1 MPGSSFIIRMNMVKL
16 RRPDAP
22 SREPDKDFRGGANE
36 DLAGETV
43 PAPDGSATLDAEVL
57 ELAAGVAGL
66 DTGTVSDAPDK
77 VVLPPDVPAS
87 EKDRRRERRL
97 VEAACRGESSAIEA
111 LYRTHF
117 DTIFRYVL
125 LRLGSPSV
133 AEDVTSQVFLGMVK
147 GLGRYRDEGKPFV
160 AWLYG
165 IAQRQIAFFQRGQS
179 RSPNPVDLD
188 AAAELAAQSAGPD
201 ATAEQRELR
210 AGIARALNRVP
221 EGQRE
226 VIMLRYILSL
236 SLAETAAVVGRYGRG
251 GQATPAAGLG
261 DAPGHPGRGRRASPV
276 TGLRSAALATSRHA
290 AVRPGSAAL
299 GWRHRPRVKDRCS
312 LRTPRGIQLR

>member
-1 MPGSSFIIRMNMVKL
+1 MDMVKL

-22 SREPDKDFRGGANE
+22 SRDPATDPRGGVNQQ
-36 DLAGETV
+36 LPGETV
-43 PAPDGSATLDAEVL
+43 PAPDSPATADATVEADVI
-57 ELAAGVAGL
+57 ELTVGMARLGP
-66 DTGTVSDAPDK
+66 GTVDGTSDAVVADTIAPDA
-77 VVLPPDVPAS
+77 VVHLPDVQAT
-87 EKDRRRERRL
+87 EKDRRREHRL
-97 VEAACRGESSAIEA
+97 VEAACRGEASAIEA

-125 LRLGSPSV
+125 LRLGSPSA

-165 IAQRQIAFFQRGQS
+165 IAQKQIAFFQRGQS
-179 RSPNPVDLD
+179 RSPSPLDLD
-188 AAAELAAQSAGPD
+188 AAAELAAQSSGPD

-210 AGIARALNRVP
+210 AGIALALSKVP

-236 SLAETAAVVGRYGRG
+236 SLAETAAVVGRTEGAVKQLQLRG
-251 GQATPAAGLG
+251 
-261 DAPGHPGRGRRASPV
+261 
-276 TGLRSAALATSRHA
+276 LATLRDI
-290 AVRPGSAAL
+290 L
-299 GWRHRPRVKDRCS
+299 GREGVH
-312 LRTPRGIQLR
+312 LR